1 MVCFYKHLPPQ
12 RGASPGSS
20 RSPGQAALGTPP
32 RWLPGA
38 ASRCAI
44 LPASPKICCQIL
56 LCPSELQLREV
67 NFGTQSSVFIRNH
80 ELKELLSLEIENLI
94 SQGVLQRSQIVVRG
108 RREHLCSIAVY
119 LSKTSKGNL

>member
-1 MVCFYKHLPPQ
+1 MRSRGAAAASGRRPWESPPQ
-12 RGASPGSS
+12 
-20 RSPGQAALGTPP
+20 Q
-32 RWLPGA
+32 LPGA

-44 LPASPKICCQIL
+44 LHASPKIRCQIL
-56 LCPSELQLREV
+56 LCPSELQLCKV

-94 SQGVLQRSQIVVRG
+94 SWGGLQRSQIVVRG

-119 LSKTSKGNL
+119 LSKN